1 MRGMAATGAFRV
13 SDDSEVDI
21 ADAKVA
27 WVAAARPI
35 LVSTAGQYRGTVTYK
50 ELADAVQEDSG
61 IHTKVLRQRWITDV
75 LAGVARDCQEAG
87 EPLLSSLCVNA
98 DGSNGPSYGP
108 TVAAVRGGGAPD
120 DADWQGA
127 EERLA
132 CYKAWGATLPSHGG
146 TPALTPQMAGRRE
159 RAASKAMENR
169 HQPVCPTCFIRLPA
183 SGTCHNCE

>member
-1 MRGMAATGAFRV
+1 MVAAGAFRV

-27 WVAAARPI
+27 WVEAARPI
-35 LVSTAGQYRGTVTYK
+35 LVTAAGKYRATLTYK

-75 LAGVARDCQEAG
+75 LAGVARNCQAAG

-108 TVAAVRGGGAPD
+108 TVAEVRGE
-120 DADWQGA
+120 DAATDPDWQGA

-132 CYKAWGATLPSHGG
+132 CYKAFGATLPSHGG

-159 RAASKAMENR
+159 RAAVKAMENR
-169 HQPVCPTCFIRLPA
+169 PQPVCPTCFLRLPA
-183 SGTCHNCE
+183 SGPCHNCE